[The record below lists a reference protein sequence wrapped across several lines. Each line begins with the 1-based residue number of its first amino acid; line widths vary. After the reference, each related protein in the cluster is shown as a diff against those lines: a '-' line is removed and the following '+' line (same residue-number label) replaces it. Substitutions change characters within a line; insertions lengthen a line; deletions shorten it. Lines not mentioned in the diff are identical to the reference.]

1 VGGGWAERVADA
13 AQEAAHVSKKLK
25 SESPFQGRSKNLAFT
40 YWLEATWTGKEEQ
53 VSNQQEDALYG
64 ALEAREHGL
73 AELAKQLQME
83 RENVARRDGWLEN
96 LGKELDKKD
105 LRVKSMQEM
114 LLAYEVELRG
124 TQDVRER
131 EARLRDT
138 VPLKGALEPRLQLSS
153 RSARSCEKENE
164 GPRGI

>member
-1 VGGGWAERVADA
+1 M
-13 AQEAAHVSKKLK
+13 
-25 SESPFQGRSKNLAFT
+25 
-40 YWLEATWTGKEEQ
+40 GKEEQ
-53 VSNQQEDALYG
+53 ASQKQEDALYR

-73 AELAKQLQME
+73 EELAKQLQTE

-96 LGKELDKKD
+96 LGKELDKRD

-124 TQDVRER
+124 MQDTRER
-131 EARLRDT
+131 EARPRET
-138 VPLKGALEPRLQLSS
+138 APPLKSAALEPRLQLSS